1 MSLFMS
7 VRALSKLALAVAV
20 ASAAI
25 VLGACTGADEPATP
39 TTAPVERAGTL
50 EVRVT
55 DAPDADVSS
64 VLVTVEGVEVHRAD
78 PGEWRRVVEGP
89 VTFDLVA
96 LTGVEAV
103 LGSEPLEAGRYTQ
116 VRLDVNSV
124 DVTRSGVTGEAEV
137 PSGTL
142 KLVGTFVLEPDETTI
157 ITLDFDLE
165 KSLVQRG
172 GQTPL
177 FKPVVKLL
185 VGEPGTPGQPTAALT
200 GAPATPVPTP
210 TATKTPRPA
219 PTAAPTATTA
229 PAPTPEAAGPDGT
242 LEVRVTDAPDED
254 VSSVLVTVEGVE
266 VHRADPGEW
275 RRVVEGPVGF
285 DLVALTGVEAIL
297 GSEPL
302 EAGRYTQVRLE
313 VNTVDVTVSGVAA
326 KAEVPSGTLKLV
338 GTFVL
343 EPAETTIV
351 TLDFDLE
358 KSLVRRAGKPP
369 LFKPVVKLLVG
380 EPGAPGQPTV
390 PLTGAPATPVPSPA
404 ATETPAP
411 APVETPETVATPTPA
426 PTEPAPAPT
435 ETPTPTPTPDPTG
448 ELFLAI
454 ESPADLVELTTEDTF
469 EIVGRTRIDALVSV
483 NDEVVDVDEDGRFTT
498 TISLVEG
505 DNVVEIVAS
514 IADGE
519 EVGESL
525 VIFYEVSGG

>member
-1 MSLFMS
+1 MSLFMFA
-7 VRALSKLALAVAV
+7 RALSKLTLAVAV
-20 ASAAI
+20 ASAVI

-39 TTAPVERAGTL
+39 TTATGERAGTL

-55 DAPDADVSS
+55 DAPDPDVSS
-64 VLVTVEGVEVHRAD
+64 VFVTVEGVEVHRAD

-124 DVTRSGVTGEAEV
+124 DVTRSGVTAEAEV

-185 VGEPGTPGQPTAALT
+185 VGEPGTPGQPTVPLT
-200 GAPATPVPTP
+200 GAPATPVPSP
-210 TATKTPRPA
+210 TATKTPRPT

-254 VSSVLVTVEGVE
+254 VSSVLVTVDSVE

-275 RRVVEGPVGF
+275 RSVVEGPVTF
-285 DLVALTGVEAIL
+285 DLVALTGVEAVL

-313 VNTVDVTVSGVAA
+313 VDSVDVTLAGVTAE
-326 KAEVPSGTLKLV
+326 AEVPSGTLKLV
-338 GTFVL
+338 GTFAL
-343 EPAETTIV
+343 EPAETTII

-358 KSLVRRAGKPP
+358 TSLVQRGGKSP
-369 LFKPVVKLLVG
+369 LFRPVVKLLVG
-380 EPGAPGQPTV
+380 EPDAPGQPTV

-404 ATETPAP
+404 ATEI
-411 APVETPETVATPTPA
+411 
-426 PTEPAPAPT
+426 PAPAPT
-435 ETPTPTPTPDPTG
+435 ETPEATTTPTPAPTQPVPTPTQTPEPTPTQDPTG

-454 ESPADLVELTTEDTF
+454 EEPADLVDVATEGTYD
-469 EIVGRTRIDALVSV
+469 IVGRTRLDALVSV
-483 NDEVVDVDEDGRFTT
+483 NDQVVDVDEDGRFTAT
-498 TISLVEG
+498 VELAEG
-505 DNVVEIVAS
+505 DNVIEVVAS
-514 IADGE
+514 IASGE
-519 EVGESL
+519 EVGESI